1 MLILLMKVSKM
12 KSKKKKEQ
20 YEIADVLFE
29 MGMDFEVIH
38 DISGITPK
46 ELLLKK
52 IDILDFEE
60 ENVDNKEDSYQE
72 SCKKGNEQTR

>member
-72 SCKKGNEQTR
+72 SCKNGNEQTR